1 MKRSCLIPFVSV
13 SLFLFGCSDD
23 ILNNTDTIGNTTV
36 TLEFDLLEYLNP
48 SQKIIQYGKEN
59 VIPGN
64 LGSYEIQSPTQSID
78 FRSEMGDVNS
88 IESVRMLITIDF
100 HNDTGKVDLTYNAYL
115 AAMNEDPL
123 GTPPIISETVSLNG
137 IDDVSSEIE
146 VVGDER
152 LLELFNE
159 GVMQYLAQVLFEISE
174 GSDDISGEAEVV
186 QFDITIVT
194 TL

>member
-1 MKRSCLIPFVSV
+1 MKKSCLILLVSV
-13 SLFLFGCSDD
+13 SFFLFGCGED
-23 ILNNTDTIGNTTV
+23 ILNNTNTIGHTTV
-36 TLEFDLLEYLNP
+36 TLEFDLLEYLDP

-59 VIPGN
+59 IIPGE
-64 LGSYEIQSPTQSID
+64 LGSYEVQSPTQSID

-88 IESVRMLITIDF
+88 VESVEMTITINF
-100 HNDTGKVDLTYNAYL
+100 HNDTGIVDLTYNAYL

-137 IDDVSSEIE
+137 DDDVSSEIE
-146 VVGDER
+146 VVSDER

-159 GVMQYLAQVLFEISE
+159 GVMQYLAQILFEISV
-174 GSDDISGEAEVV
+174 GSDNISGEAEVV